1 MALLRLD
8 NIAIVVDD
16 LDAAVAYFSEIGLE
30 EQDQAD
36 IEGRMRIRP
45 WASTVSAVRSS

>member
-1 MALLRLD
+1 MTLLRLD

-16 LDAAVAYFSEIGLE
+16 LDAAVAYFSRSASR
-30 EQDQAD
+30 QDRAD